1 MPFVFAQEDP
11 HGQDPHAPAQPKV
24 HEGAHEGAEIDPMA
38 IGDHGNHAAA
48 FWSLGIVFVLFA
60 VLGKLAFGPI
70 ARGLQAREDKVNESL
85 KRAEELEKATRE
97 LAETNRIAMEKA
109 QQEAQAVVAEAR
121 VAAKKA
127 AAEVVAKAQADIEAS
142 RERFEREMRLEADKV
157 RDEIRRETIDITLAA
172 TAKMLGR
179 SVTSADHRRLAE
191 EALHDAES
199 VARN

>member
-1 MPFVFAQEDP
+1 MDFFILAQE
-11 HGQDPHAPAQPKV
+11 HAPE
-24 HEGAHEGAEIDPMA
+24 EGHGGAGINPLSPE
-38 IGDHGNHAAA
+38 HANYAA
-48 FWSLGIVFVLFA
+48 SVWAFGIFVVLFL
-60 VLGKLAFGPI
+60 VLWKMAWGPI
-70 ARGLQAREDKVNESL
+70 TKGLQNREDKINESL

-109 QQEAQAVVAEAR
+109 QQEAQGVVAEAR

-127 AAEVVAKAQADIEAS
+127 AADVIAKAQIDIEAS
-142 RERFEREMRLEADKV
+142 RERFEREMRLEVEKV
-157 RDEIRRETIDITLAA
+157 RDEIRKETVDITLAA

-179 SVTSADHRRLAE
+179 SVTSSDHRRLAE